1 MKIQTKRTE
10 IAPLNLDELKTIIE
24 SRAEFEKMAE
34 CNISG
39 LNLPSAYCAELA
51 EMLEQKK
58 DLWLSKSPEYLF
70 HTLWTIIDPELKSI
84 VGLFTFNGKPN
95 VQGEVEVFFSIESP
109 YRRKGYGYEAMRG
122 ILKWAAEKDLFKTVL
137 IESDF
142 DNKAAMASLNKLGFR
157 PIPVYE
163 HEQTDSTP
171 SKYYI
176 STAKSRNLDSE
187 ELDFD

>member
-1 MKIQTKRTE
+1 
-10 IAPLNLDELKTIIE
+10 
-24 SRAEFEKMAE
+24 
-34 CNISG
+34 
-39 LNLPSAYCAELA
+39 
-51 EMLEQKK
+51 K
-58 DLWLSKSPEYLF
+58 DLWLNKSPEYLF